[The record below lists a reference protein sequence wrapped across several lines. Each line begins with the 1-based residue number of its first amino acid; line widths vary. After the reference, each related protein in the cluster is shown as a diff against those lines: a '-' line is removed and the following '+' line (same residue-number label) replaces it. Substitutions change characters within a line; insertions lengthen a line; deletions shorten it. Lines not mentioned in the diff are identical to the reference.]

1 VTTYRLGVDIGGTF
15 TDFAL
20 LDRSTGRVVGY
31 KSPTTPSDP
40 AEGVITGLH
49 ELLRQ
54 HNIEPSQV
62 EYFVHGTTIGLN
74 TVIQRSGANLAFM
87 TTEGFRDV
95 LEIQRMR
102 LSDPL
107 NFAATRPAPLIPR
120 WQVFEIRERILT
132 TGAVEVGLDR
142 ESVVRAFEAA
152 RAQHVD
158 GVVVCLMNA
167 YRNPQHEA
175 AVRAIG
181 AEVAPDMYVACSHA
195 VWPQIREY
203 ERAIVAILNAY
214 IRPRLAAYFDT
225 LADRLHTAGLR
236 VEPYITRSN
245 GGVMTARSARD
256 TPVQTLL
263 SGPASGVIGA
273 VHAAQLAGFTDLLTL
288 DMGGTSADIAVVR
301 NGEPQYSRDE
311 HVGDFPV
318 IMPSVGVSSIGA
330 GGGSIAWIDRSGL
343 LKVGPRSA
351 GADPGPAC
359 YGRGGREPTLTDA
372 FLLSGFIDPHKFLG
386 GRIQL
391 DPQRA
396 RGAIQS
402 LADQLS
408 LSVEAA
414 ADAIVEVSTANMYAE
429 FSQVMA
435 RHGLDPRAFT
445 LVAFGGAGPIQ
456 ACFLAAEFHIP
467 RVLVPLSPGILCA
480 LGALGADVRNEYVR
494 TVNSRLGPDT
504 VQCLQAIAD
513 TLREQ
518 AETWL
523 LKEGPV
529 VTRTELTYAAEM
541 RYRRQAFEIEVPVQT
556 EWLQSGDAPALLEA
570 FHALHRQLYGHADA
584 SEPVDLISLQVK
596 ITGEMPKPVA
606 QALPTGGSRSMPNGE
621 RSVSLRGRVYRAR
634 TYARSDLQPGDML
647 EGPLVIDQEDTTVLV
662 PSGFEASVDLYG
674 NVVIV
679 QSNGSAGA

>member
-1 VTTYRLGVDIGGTF
+1 VTYRLGVDIGGTF

-20 LDRSTGRVVGY
+20 LNRATGRILGY
-31 KSPTTPSDP
+31 KSATTPADP
-40 AEGVITGLH
+40 AEGVIAGLH
-49 ELLRQ
+49 ELLVQ
-54 HNIEPSQV
+54 HRIDPADI

-74 TVIQRSGANLAFM
+74 TVIQRAGANLAFL

-107 NFAATRPAPLIPR
+107 NFASTRPAPLIPR

-132 TGAVEVGLDR
+132 TGAVELAIDR
-142 ESVVRAFEAA
+142 ESAVRAFQS
-152 RAQHVD
+152 AQAYGAE
-158 GVVVCLMNA
+158 GVVVCLLNA
-167 YRNPQHEA
+167 YRNPQHEQ

-181 AEVAPDMYVACSHA
+181 AQVAPDLHVSCSHE

-203 ERAIVAILNAY
+203 ERAIIAILNAY
-214 IRPRLAAYFDT
+214 IRPRLATYFDT
-225 LADRLHTAGLR
+225 LGARLQSAGLQ

-273 VHAAQLAGFTDLLTL
+273 VHAAKLAGYADLLTL

-301 NGEPQYSRDE
+301 GGEAQYSQDE

-318 IMPSVGVSSIGA
+318 MMPSVGVSSIGA

-386 GRIQL
+386 GRIRL
-391 DPQRA
+391 DPEAA
-396 RGAIQS
+396 RSAIGP
-402 LADQLS
+402 LADQLG
-408 LSVEAA
+408 LSVDAA
-414 ADAIVEVSTANMYAE
+414 TEAIVEVSTANMYAE

-435 RHGLDPRAFT
+435 RHGLDPRDFT

-456 ACFLAAEFHIP
+456 ACLLAAEFHIP
-467 RVLVPLSPGILCA
+467 RVLIPVSPGILCA
-480 LGALGADVRNEYVR
+480 LGALSADVRNEYVR
-494 TVNSRLGPDT
+494 TVNIQLRPEEFRGLRNM
-504 VQCLQAIAD
+504 AD
-513 TLREQ
+513 ELR
-518 AETWL
+518 AEAERWL
-523 LKEGPV
+523 AREGPV
-529 VTRTELTYAAEM
+529 VTQHQLSYAAEM
-541 RYRRQAFEIEVPVQT
+541 RYRRQAFEIVVPV
-556 EWLQSGDAPALLEA
+556 ELAWIEAGDVHALLES
-570 FHALHRQLYGHADA
+570 FHALHRQLYGHADRT
-584 SEPVDLISLQVK
+584 ERVDLISLQVQ
-596 ITGEMPKPVA
+596 IIAQMPKPAA
-606 QALPTGGSRSMPNGE
+606 QPLPVGGGTTASPTGE
-621 RSVSLRGRVYRAR
+621 RSISLRGQVFRAKS
-634 TYARSDLQPGDML
+634 YARADLRPGETL
-647 EGPLVIDQEDTTVLV
+647 VGPLVIDQDDTTVLV
-662 PSGFEASVDLYG
+662 PGQFEAHVDGYG
-674 NVVIV
+674 NVLLC
-679 QSNGSAGA
+679 QQ